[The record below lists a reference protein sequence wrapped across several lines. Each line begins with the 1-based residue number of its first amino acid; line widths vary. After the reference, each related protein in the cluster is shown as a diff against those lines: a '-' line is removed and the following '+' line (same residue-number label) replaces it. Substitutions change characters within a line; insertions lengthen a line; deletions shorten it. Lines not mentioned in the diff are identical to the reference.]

1 MENNVFEQ
9 MARRYDTEER
19 IELAKVIVK
28 EVRPQLRNSKSKSLI
43 DYGSGTGLISLEL
56 SDLVDSILLVD
67 SSKQMLEVA
76 KAKISHTGKTNS
88 KVLYSD
94 FTQET
99 PELKADI
106 ILMSLVL
113 LHIPDTKKILQEL
126 FNILNND
133 GKLIII
139 DFDKNDKI
147 NHPKVHNGFSHEEL
161 KKILSE
167 VGFKSIE
174 IKTFFHGNRI
184 FMNQDASMFI
194 SSSIKWF
201 LVFYFLVHIISN
213 IRTIHIKGLD
223 LWHFEMSLID
233 FKSGNHILV
242 IPEKGALLEQ
252 AAMGIF
258 DWSIT
263 TFHVKTAKELSNKAP
278 SLGIKWRRL

>member
-9 MARRYDTEER
+9 MAKRYDTEER

-28 EVRPQLRNSKSKSLI
+28 EVRPELRNCKSKSLI

-76 KAKISHTGKTNS
+76 KAKISHKGITNS
-88 KVLYSD
+88 NVLYSD

-106 ILMSLVL
+106 VLMSLVL

-126 FNILNND
+126 FNILNNG

-161 KKILSE
+161 KERLSE
-167 VGFKSIE
+167 GGFKSIE
-174 IKTFFHGNRI
+174 IKTFYHGNRI

-194 SSSIKWF
+194 SSSIK
-201 LVFYFLVHIISN
+201 
-213 IRTIHIKGLD
+213 
-223 LWHFEMSLID
+223 
-233 FKSGNHILV
+233 
-242 IPEKGALLEQ
+242 
-252 AAMGIF
+252 
-258 DWSIT
+258 
-263 TFHVKTAKELSNKAP
+263 
-278 SLGIKWRRL
+278 

>member
-9 MARRYDTEER
+9 MAKRYDTEER
-19 IELAKVIVK
+19 MELAKIIVK
-28 EVRPQLRNSKSKSLI
+28 EVRPELRNSKSKSLI

-56 SDLVDSILLVD
+56 ADVVNSILLVD
-67 SSKQMLEVA
+67 SSEQMLEVA
-76 KAKISHTGKTNS
+76 KAKISHKGITNS

-106 ILMSLVL
+106 VLMSLVL

-126 FNILNND
+126 FNILNNG

-161 KKILSE
+161 KKRLSE

-174 IKTFFHGNRI
+174 IKTFYHGNGI

-194 SSSIKWF
+194 SSSIK
-201 LVFYFLVHIISN
+201 
-213 IRTIHIKGLD
+213 
-223 LWHFEMSLID
+223 
-233 FKSGNHILV
+233 
-242 IPEKGALLEQ
+242 
-252 AAMGIF
+252 
-258 DWSIT
+258 
-263 TFHVKTAKELSNKAP
+263 
-278 SLGIKWRRL
+278 

>member
-1 MENNVFEQ
+1 MDNNVFEQ
-9 MARRYDTEER
+9 MAKRYDTEDR

-28 EVRPQLRNSKSKSLI
+28 EVRPDLRNSKSKSLI

-56 SDLVDSILLVD
+56 TDLVDSILLID

-76 KAKISHTGKTNS
+76 KAKISHKGISNS

-106 ILMSLVL
+106 VLMSLVL
-113 LHIPDTKKILQEL
+113 LHIPDIKKNLQEL
-126 FNILNND
+126 FNILNNG

-161 KKILSE
+161 RKTLSE
-167 VGFKSIE
+167 VGFQSIE
-174 IKTFFHGNRI
+174 IKTFYHGNNI

-194 SSSIKWF
+194 SSSIK
-201 LVFYFLVHIISN
+201 
-213 IRTIHIKGLD
+213 
-223 LWHFEMSLID
+223 
-233 FKSGNHILV
+233 
-242 IPEKGALLEQ
+242 
-252 AAMGIF
+252 
-258 DWSIT
+258 
-263 TFHVKTAKELSNKAP
+263 
-278 SLGIKWRRL
+278 

>member
-9 MARRYDTEER
+9 MAKRYDTEER

-28 EVRPQLRNSKSKSLI
+28 EVRPELRNSKSKSLI

-76 KAKISHTGKTNS
+76 KAKISHKGITNS

-106 ILMSLVL
+106 VLLSLVL

-126 FNILNND
+126 FNILNSG

-161 KKILSE
+161 KKRLSE

-174 IKTFFHGNRI
+174 IKTFYHGNRI

-194 SSSIKWF
+194 SSSLK
-201 LVFYFLVHIISN
+201 
-213 IRTIHIKGLD
+213 
-223 LWHFEMSLID
+223 
-233 FKSGNHILV
+233 
-242 IPEKGALLEQ
+242 
-252 AAMGIF
+252 
-258 DWSIT
+258 
-263 TFHVKTAKELSNKAP
+263 
-278 SLGIKWRRL
+278 

>member
-9 MARRYDTEER
+9 MAKRYDTEER

-28 EVRPQLRNSKSKSLI
+28 EVRPELRNSKSKSLI

-67 SSKQMLEVA
+67 SSKQMLDVA
-76 KAKISHTGKTNS
+76 NAKITHKGITNS

-99 PELKADI
+99 TELKADI
-106 ILMSLVL
+106 VLMSLVL
-113 LHIPDTKKILQEL
+113 LHIPDTKEILQSL
-126 FNILNND
+126 FNILNNG

-161 KKILSE
+161 KKRLSE

-174 IKTFFHGNRI
+174 IKTFYHGNRI

-194 SSSIKWF
+194 SSSIK
-201 LVFYFLVHIISN
+201 
-213 IRTIHIKGLD
+213 
-223 LWHFEMSLID
+223 
-233 FKSGNHILV
+233 
-242 IPEKGALLEQ
+242 
-252 AAMGIF
+252 
-258 DWSIT
+258 
-263 TFHVKTAKELSNKAP
+263 
-278 SLGIKWRRL
+278 

>member
-9 MARRYDTEER
+9 MAKRYDTEER

-28 EVRPQLRNSKSKSLI
+28 EVRPELRNCKSKFLI

-76 KAKISHTGKTNS
+76 KAKISHKEMTNS

-106 ILMSLVL
+106 VLMSLVL

-126 FNILNND
+126 FDILNND

-147 NHPKVHNGFSHEEL
+147 HHPKVHNGFSHEEL
-161 KKILSE
+161 KKRLSE

-174 IKTFFHGNRI
+174 IKTFHHGNRI

-194 SSSIKWF
+194 SSSIK
-201 LVFYFLVHIISN
+201 
-213 IRTIHIKGLD
+213 
-223 LWHFEMSLID
+223 
-233 FKSGNHILV
+233 
-242 IPEKGALLEQ
+242 
-252 AAMGIF
+252 
-258 DWSIT
+258 
-263 TFHVKTAKELSNKAP
+263 
-278 SLGIKWRRL
+278 